1 MAWEYELLFDAEA
14 GQTDMPLLWQ
24 SIPTEVR
31 VGRMGYRTKT
41 TKAGPRLETEIY
53 PIFGREQT
61 GRLRAARQNA
71 TPEAVAKLN
80 YERSRRYMIQLADAN
95 FTEEDISLTL
105 TYNGQPPEY
114 EEAQKDIRNFL
125 ARVKRLRE
133 KRGMDPLKY
142 IYTIEDSK
150 DGRLARIHVHML
162 MNGGL
167 DRTELEKMWAKGYAN
182 ADRLQPD
189 ENGLEAIARYMTK
202 QQRNRRKW
210 SSSKNLKKPKVRT
223 SDTKV
228 SNGRV
233 KAIARDY
240 MNEAKPVME
249 KLYPGYQFVKAKVY
263 YSDIVDGV
271 YIRATMRKIDE
282 RKGRNHDGC
291 RNFESGT
298 GRGTGRRGGKQAT
311 GEAGEHRSTEG
322 RGGSGTDRNAERN
335 E

>member
-133 KRGMDPLKY
+133 KRGMEPLKY
-142 IYTIEDSK
+142 IYTIEDSRM
-150 DGRLARIHVHML
+150 D
-162 MNGGL
+162 
-167 DRTELEKMWAKGYAN
+167 DW
-182 ADRLQPD
+182 
-189 ENGLEAIARYMTK
+189 
-202 QQRNRRKW
+202 
-210 SSSKNLKKPKVRT
+210 
-223 SDTKV
+223 
-228 SNGRV
+228 
-233 KAIARDY
+233 
-240 MNEAKPVME
+240 
-249 KLYPGYQFVKAKVY
+249 
-263 YSDIVDGV
+263 
-271 YIRATMRKIDE
+271 
-282 RKGRNHDGC
+282 
-291 RNFESGT
+291 
-298 GRGTGRRGGKQAT
+298 RG
-311 GEAGEHRSTEG
+311 STCTC
-322 RGGSGTDRNAERN
+322 S
-335 E
+335 